1 MANQAP
7 QIEELVAIS
16 EALMPV
22 VYEAGDFIM
31 GVHEEHIHARQK
43 PDGSPVTLADE
54 GAEALI
60 LPALGRLTPDITVI
74 SEENAASHKV
84 TAPDLFW
91 LVDPLDGTKEFLK
104 PEGSGHFTVNI
115 GLIYKGT
122 PIMGL
127 IYAPVFDDLY
137 VGIVGHGAQ
146 KISQTHRG
154 PIAVRDVPDTGAV
167 AVASSSHRD
176 EATND
181 WLWRHQIEQTI
192 SVGSSLKLC
201 LLAEGKAD
209 VYPRFGP
216 VMEWDTA
223 AGDAILRAAGGLMMT
238 PDLTPYPYGKADY
251 LNTPFIAS
259 GLWHLQPE

>member
-1 MANQAP
+1 MIKAP
-7 QIEELVAIS
+7 KLDELVAIS

-22 VYEAGDFIM
+22 VYEAGHLIM
-31 GVHEEHIHARQK
+31 AVHKRSAHARQK
-43 PDGSPVTLADE
+43 ADGSPVTQADE

-60 LPALGRLTPDITVI
+60 LPALAKIAPSIAVI
-74 SEENAASHKV
+74 SEENAASHKMA
-84 TAPDLFW
+84 APDLFF

-104 PEGSGHFTVNI
+104 PDGNGHFTVNI
-115 GLIYKGT
+115 GLIYKGN

-137 VGIVGHGAQ
+137 VGVVGQGAQ
-146 KISQTHRG
+146 KISQGQRQ
-154 PIAVRDVPDTGAV
+154 PIAVREVPDTGAV
-167 AVASSSHRD
+167 AVASTSHRD
-176 EATND
+176 KATNE
-181 WLWRHQIEQTI
+181 WLEQHQIGQTI
-192 SVGSSLKLC
+192 SVGSSLKFC

-259 GLWHLQPE
+259 GLWHQL